1 MTTSTP
7 TLIQYLNQQ
16 ANNSAVYYN
25 EKSISHG
32 EVYAMTENIASHLI
46 RLGVQKGDRVA
57 ICVEPGPDLPLA
69 ILATLKAGGV
79 FVPLDTNIPKDRMKY
94 MIQDSNARY
103 CIWNGLTEG
112 NYLSIDELKQT
123 ITSKQLPEIHSKDAA
138 YVIYTSG
145 TTGKPKGVIV
155 SHGAIMAYL
164 EYARDTYIKHQDQEV
179 IALITSPSVDMTLTS
194 LLLPFI
200 TANTLAIYNSGSNL
214 QNLVAALQDDRVTFL
229 KCTPTHLSMISEEN
243 AIHRNIETFVVGG
256 EALNRSEARR
266 ISSLFPKAAIFNE
279 YGPTEATVGCVVQKY
294 DGLAQS
300 AYVPIGQ
307 PIPSTSILLLDKN
320 QNPVPD
326 ETKGELYIGG
336 NCLAI
341 GYLNNPK
348 ATTARFIE
356 IEGSRYYRSG
366 DIVQYQDGVLHYLGR
381 EDDQVKIRGYR
392 VEPAEISE
400 VILSFPGIQNA
411 IVIKEG
417 HQLHAYLKADD
428 IVLQSL
434 VNFLSKKLPSW
445 MVPTQFFVSDR
456 WTVKRN
462 GKLDL
467 EQMRSQS
474 EKLESEQQPSL
485 QDTENITDY
494 IKQLIIAN
502 SRIKRVTKGTN
513 LFHAGMESIQLVNL
527 VVDLEEKFGCRI
539 SMGPVVSSPTL
550 ETLVSS
556 LQTARDQPVF
566 SKFNEGIDATAVY
579 CFPAAIGGP
588 MAFRELIK
596 RDKQY
601 LFRTLEDPGKFLDP
615 LKSYADALKEEARFP
630 CVMLG
635 YSGGG
640 NLAFEVCKLLEAQG
654 KQVSAIIMIDAFR
667 KRYIPKT
674 MPADILVM
682 KEEAMAQLG
691 DAASEN
697 ALEDLSRYYDLV
709 NFELNDFE
717 GSVKAD
723 VCLITSENRTT
734 FGDRKVDGVPF
745 FHPWSNCTTGN
756 FKEIKGAG
764 NHEDM
769 LKQPWLSTNAQL
781 INQIIKAYEK
791 T

>member
-7 TLIQYLNQQ
+7 TLLPLLNQHSDN
-16 ANNSAVYYN
+16 AAVFYKG
-25 EKSISHG
+25 KSISHG
-32 EVYAMTENIASHLI
+32 EVDVLTRNIASHLI
-46 RLGVQKGDRVA
+46 ESGVQKGERVA

-69 ILATLKAGGV
+69 ILGTLKAGAV

-94 MIQDSNARY
+94 MIQDSEARF
-103 CIWNGLTEG
+103 CIWNGPTEDI
-112 NYLSIDELKQT
+112 NLSIEELKQDT
-123 ITSKQLPEIHSKDAA
+123 TPRTLPEVQASDAA

-155 SHGAIMAYL
+155 SHGAILAYL
-164 EYARDTYIKHQDQEV
+164 EYARNTYLKNEGKEV

-200 TANTLAIYNSGSNL
+200 TGNTLAIYNSGSNL
-214 QNLVAALQDDRVTFL
+214 QNLVAALADERVTFL
-229 KCTPTHLSMISEEN
+229 KCTPTHLSMIAEEN
-243 AIHRNIETFVVGG
+243 AIHRGIETFIVGG
-256 EALNRSEARR
+256 EALTRSEAKR
-266 ISSLFPKAAIFNE
+266 ISALFPKSEIFNE

-294 DGLAQS
+294 NGLSQS

-307 PIPSTSILLLDKN
+307 PIPSASILLLDAEQK
-320 QNPVPD
+320 PVAS
-326 ETKGELYIGG
+326 EAKGELYIGG
-336 NCLAI
+336 PCLAI

-348 ATTARFIE
+348 ATAARFIN
-356 IEGSRYYRSG
+356 IQGKRYYRSG
-366 DIVQYQDGVLHYLGR
+366 DVVQYQHGVLQYLGR

-392 VEPAEISE
+392 VEPTEISE
-400 VILSFPGIQNA
+400 VILSYPGIENA
-411 IVIKEG
+411 NVMKEG
-417 HQLHAYLKADD
+417 HQLHAYLKAED
-428 IVLQSL
+428 IELEAL
-434 VNFLSKKLPSW
+434 VAFLSNKLPSW
-445 MVPTQFFVSDR
+445 MVPTQIFISDH
-456 WTVKRN
+456 WTVKPN

-467 EQMRSQS
+467 EEMRSNAQ
-474 EKLESEQQPSL
+474 KLESEQQPSL
-485 QDTENITDY
+485 EDTENITDL
-494 IKQLIIAN
+494 IKRLIIAN

-527 VVDLEEKFGCRI
+527 VVDLEEKFDCRI
-539 SMGPVVSSPTL
+539 SMGPIVSSPTL
-550 ETLVSS
+550 ETLVRS

-596 RDKQY
+596 GDKNHLY
-601 LFRTLEDPGKFLDP
+601 RTLEDPGKFMDP
-615 LKSYADALKEEARFP
+615 LKRYADALEKEDRFP
-630 CVMLG
+630 CILLG

-640 NLAFEVCKLLEAQG
+640 NLAFEVCKILESNG
-654 KQVSAIIMIDAFR
+654 KNVHAIIMIDAFR

-674 MPADILVM
+674 MPEDIVVM
-682 KEEAMAQLG
+682 KEEAMTQLG
-691 DAASEN
+691 NAASDN

-717 GSVKAD
+717 GSVDAD
-723 VCLITSENRTT
+723 VYLITSKNRTT

-756 FKEIKGAG
+756 FKEIQGAG

-769 LKQPWLSTNAQL
+769 LKKPWLKTNVQL
-781 INQIIKAYEK
+781 INQILTAYQ
-791 T
+791 